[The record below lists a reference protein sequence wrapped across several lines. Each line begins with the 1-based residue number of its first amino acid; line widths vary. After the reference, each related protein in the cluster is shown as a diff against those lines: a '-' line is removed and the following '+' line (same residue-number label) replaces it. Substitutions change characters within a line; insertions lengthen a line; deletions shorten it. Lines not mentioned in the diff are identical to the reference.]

1 MIFSII
7 PFFLTFITLLGI
19 GFLTKTI
26 LRKLRIFGE
35 QNLKIEYIFVLGLL
49 SLTSFLAFLSF
60 FVPIN
65 FFVKTAIIA
74 FLALF
79 FSLNHRFLQVF
90 RTSNYLDLKKTL
102 ALLFFLIF
110 FISSLA
116 LPFNYDTGLYHL
128 QAIQWA
134 ENQPVVFGLG
144 NLHGRLAFNSHFFL
158 LAAFFNFLS
167 QNFYILNAVLFF
179 AFSVYCLQKFHK
191 PLYFSALFF
200 SFYFYYK
207 WISSPTPD
215 ILATLLVFFILLE
228 TSEKL
233 KSNSKPIFDSEWFV
247 ILSVAFFLL
256 TLKLSNLPILLVFAV
271 FVPSVWNYG
280 LKPILRAKKRI
291 FFFGIFNAS
300 SLCRSF
306 DLQKKSIFFFGLFN
320 AFVISLWLGRNL
332 ILSGYL
338 VYPFPALDWFGF
350 DWKIP
355 ISKVVEEKF
364 LVEIWA
370 KIPPDVSHISRDLP
384 LTFADWFPIWLEARP
399 NSLLEKIMF
408 FGTIIL
414 IPFGI
419 YRLINKSQPKAYA
432 TISYG
437 IVFGISLGG
446 LLFWFLTA
454 PDFRFAHGFL
464 VMGFVSGV
472 LLVFPFLEQIF
483 EKYHFYFQKTAFIF
497 VLFYLLILLLNFSNT
512 SFFSEI
518 SVLKKI
524 KNTIPTNYEKHFWY
538 PEPYPIA
545 VCDTVYTADGFRV
558 FVPKNDP
565 RCWASPQPCTPLQ
578 RFDSQVIRRGKSP
591 RSGFRIKSQK

>member
-7 PFFLTFITLLGI
+7 PFFLTLLVILGI
-19 GFLTKTI
+19 GFLVKT
-26 LRKLRIFGE
+26 LFLKLQIF
-35 QNLKIEYIFVLGLL
+35 QNQDLSIDYIFVLGLL
-49 SLTSFLAFLSF
+49 TLASLLAFLSF

-65 FFVKTAIIA
+65 FFVKTAIIS
-74 FLALF
+74 FLGLF
-79 FSLNHRFLQVF
+79 FIIKRKFLFDIFQANKNVRPSPLPLQVF
-90 RTSNYLDLKKTL
+90 SLANHLGFQKML

-158 LAAFFNFLS
+158 LAAFFNFLP
-167 QNFYILNAVLFF
+167 QNFYLLNAVLLF
-179 AFSVYCLQKFHK
+179 AFSIYCLRNFDK
-191 PLYFSALFF
+191 PLYFSALLF

-207 WISSPTPD
+207 WISSPSPD
-215 ILATLLVFFILLE
+215 MLATLLVFFILLE

-233 KSNSKPIFDSEWFV
+233 KTNLKPVFDSEWFV
-247 ILSVAFFLL
+247 ILSAACFLL
-256 TLKLSNLPILLVFAV
+256 TLKLSNVPILLIFGV
-271 FVPSVWNYG
+271 FVPSVWKHR
-280 LKPILRAKKRI
+280 LKPMLQ
-291 FFFGIFNAS
+291 
-300 SLCRSF
+300 
-306 DLQKKSIFFFGLFN
+306 QKKSILFFVFFN
-320 AFVISLWLGRNL
+320 FFVISLWLGRNV

-338 VYPFPALDWFGF
+338 IYPFSALDWFGF

-355 ISKVVEEKF
+355 ISKVIEEKF

-370 KIPPDVSHISRDLP
+370 KIPPDLTHISRDSPLP
-384 LTFADWFPIWLEARP
+384 FADWFPVWLESRP

-408 FGTIIL
+408 FGIIIL

-419 YRLINKSQPKAYA
+419 YRLINKTQAKAYA
-432 TISYG
+432 TIPYG

-446 LLFWFLTA
+446 LVFWFLTA

-464 VMGFVSGV
+464 AMGFVSGV
-472 LLVFPFLEQIF
+472 LWVFPFLEQIF
-483 EKYHFYFQKTAFIF
+483 EKYHAYFQKIAFFF
-497 VLFYLLILLLNFSNT
+497 VLCYLFILLSNFFNL
-512 SFFSEI
+512 SFFSEV

-524 KNTIPTNYEKHFWY
+524 KNTIPINYKQHFLY
-538 PEPYPIA
+538 PIPYPIA

-558 FVPKNDP
+558 FVPKDDP
-565 RCWASPQPCTPLQ
+565 RCWASPEPCTPSQ
-578 RFDSQVIRRGKSP
+578 RFDSELIRRGESL
-591 RSGFRIKSQK
+591 RAGFRMKSQK